1 MRNDEQQLI
10 KDKVDSTSQEL
21 YDTAVD
27 LYEAVGPSA
36 VIEWGRRIGLR
47 SSPCIPCEQDTPE
60 IGDGGNTYCC
70 AVCGSAR

>member
-10 KDKVDSTSQEL
+10 KDEVDSTSQEL

-27 LYEAVGPSA
+27 LYEAAGPSA

-47 SSPCIPCEQDTPE
+47 SSPCTPCEMETPD
-60 IGDGGNTYCC
+60 IGDRQGTCC
-70 AVCGSAR
+70 AVCGSVK